1 MSDIFDIPETEKI
14 IKKKRE
20 MTPEAKQKLLE
31 RLKAGRERAKAR
43 RAEAV
48 VSERMEPEPEAVVSE
63 RMEPEPEPEPD
74 TDYKSSV
81 EEPVNLD
88 NEDVTV
94 LAREI
99 EELESKVN
107 NYQKKER
114 KRKVGGIINNK
125 KKNRED
131 YINNLV
137 EQKIN
142 ARMNITQATKPAP
155 VQQNKTIRPPTPK
168 PAPIKK
174 VSKFA
179 NTIRPIWARGFD
191 I

>member
-1 MSDIFDIPETEKI
+1 MSDIFDIPETDKP

-20 MTPEAKQKLLE
+20 MTPEAKEKLLE
-31 RLKAGRERAKAR
+31 RLRAGRERAKAR
-43 RAEAV
+43 REEA
-48 VSERMEPEPEAVVSE
+48 VSERMVEAEPVS
-63 RMEPEPEPEPD
+63 EPEPEPD

-88 NEDVTV
+88 TEDVTV

-107 NYQKKER
+107 NYQKKEK

-125 KKNRED
+125 KKQRED

-137 EQKIN
+137 EQKLN
-142 ARMNITQATKPAP
+142 ARMNMTQVTKPAP
-155 VQQNKTIRPPTPK
+155 VQQNKPVRPPTPK
-168 PAPIKK
+168 PEPIKK

>member
-1 MSDIFDIPETEKI
+1 MSDIFDIPETDKP
-14 IKKKRE
+14 IKKKKV
-20 MTPEAKQKLLE
+20 MSPEAKQKLLE

-43 RAEAV
+43 REEA
-48 VSERMEPEPEAVVSE
+48 VSERMEP
-63 RMEPEPEPEPD
+63 EPEPEPEPD

-81 EEPVNLD
+81 EESVNLD
-88 NEDVTV
+88 NEDVSV

-99 EELESKVN
+99 EELENKVN
-107 NYQKKER
+107 NFQKKEN
-114 KRKVGGIINNK
+114 KRKVGNIINNK

-142 ARMNITQATKPAP
+142 ARMNTNLIKPAP
-155 VQQNKTIRPPTPK
+155 VQQIKKVRPPTPA

-179 NTIRPIWARGFD
+179 NTITPIWAQNLN

>member
-1 MSDIFDIPETEKI
+1 
-14 IKKKRE
+14 
-20 MTPEAKQKLLE
+20 
-31 RLKAGRERAKAR
+31 
-43 RAEAV
+43 
-48 VSERMEPEPEAVVSE
+48 MEPEPVSE

-107 NYQKKER
+107 NYQKKEK

-142 ARMNITQATKPAP
+142 ARMNTNLIKSAP
-155 VQQNKTIRPPTPK
+155 VQQNKTVRPPTLNSSNLVVPK
-168 PAPIKK
+168 ERTAPAPIKK

-179 NTIRPIWARGFD
+179 NTITPLWARGFD

>member
-1 MSDIFDIPETEKI
+1 MSDIFDIPETEKQ
-14 IKKKRE
+14 IKKKRV
-20 MTPEAKQKLLE
+20 MSPEAKQKLLE

-43 RAEAV
+43 REEA
-48 VSERMEPEPEAVVSE
+48 VSERMEPEPES
-63 RMEPEPEPEPD
+63 EPEPD

-81 EEPVNLD
+81 EESVNLD
-88 NEDVTV
+88 NEDVSV

-107 NYQKKER
+107 NYQKKEK

-137 EQKIN
+137 EQKLN
-142 ARMNITQATKPAP
+142 ARMNISQTTKPAP
-155 VQQNKTIRPPTPK
+155 VQQIKKVRPPTPA

-179 NTIRPIWARGFD
+179 NTITPIWARGFD
-191 I
+191 V

>member
-43 RAEAV
+43 RA
-48 VSERMEPEPEAVVSE
+48 EAVVSE

>member
-1 MSDIFDIPETEKI
+1 MSDIFDIPETEKP

-20 MTPEAKQKLLE
+20 MTPEAKEKLLE
-31 RLKAGRERAKAR
+31 RLRAGRERAKAR

-48 VSERMEPEPEAVVSE
+48 SKKVEPEPEPDVS
-63 RMEPEPEPEPD
+63 EPEPEPD

-88 NEDVTV
+88 NEDVSV

-99 EELESKVN
+99 EELENKIK
-107 NYQKKER
+107 NYKKKEK

-125 KKNRED
+125 KKQRED

-142 ARMNITQATKPAP
+142 ARMNTNLTKPAP
-155 VQQNKTIRPPTPK
+155 TPIKKVRPPTPA
-168 PAPIKK
+168 PQPIKK

-179 NTIRPIWARGFD
+179 NTIKPAWARGFD

>member
-1 MSDIFDIPETEKI
+1 
-14 IKKKRE
+14 
-20 MTPEAKQKLLE
+20 
-31 RLKAGRERAKAR
+31 
-43 RAEAV
+43 
-48 VSERMEPEPEAVVSE
+48 
-63 RMEPEPEPEPD
+63 MEPEPEPEPEPQSD

-99 EELESKVN
+99 QELENKVN
-107 NYQKKER
+107 NYKKKEN
-114 KRKVGGIINNK
+114 KRKVGNIINNK
-125 KKNRED
+125 KKQRED

-142 ARMNITQATKPAP
+142 ARMNTNLTKLTQATKPAP
-155 VQQNKTIRPPTPK
+155 VQQIKKVRPPTPA

-179 NTIRPIWARGFD
+179 NTITPIWAQNLN

>member
-1 MSDIFDIPETEKI
+1 MSDIFDIPETDKP

-20 MTPEAKQKLLE
+20 MTPEAKEKLLE
-31 RLKAGRERAKAR
+31 RLRAGRERAKAR

-48 VSERMEPEPEAVVSE
+48 SEPKPEP
-63 RMEPEPEPEPD
+63 EPEPEPEPD

-88 NEDVTV
+88 NEDVSV

-107 NYQKKER
+107 NYQKKEK

-142 ARMNITQATKPAP
+142 ARMNISQPTKP
-155 VQQNKTIRPPTPK
+155 VQQNKPVRPPTPK

-179 NTIRPIWARGFD
+179 NTITPSWARGLD